1 MAENPSQYHQIK
13 SISTESNQ
21 MKTRAKLFLISTTL
35 LGLLTLAGCN
45 KPQDTAV
52 STNVD
57 STVATELQ
65 DAEVTAKVKAA
76 LLLDETI
83 KSLDI
88 TVVTT
93 KGDVRLTGVVDTQA
107 QLDQI
112 DTMVR
117 DIEGVHSFHDELTIK
132 Q

>member
-1 MAENPSQYHQIK
+1 
-13 SISTESNQ
+13 

-52 STNVD
+52 TTNVD

-112 DTMVR
+112 DTIVR